1 MNNYKIKISCTK
13 KEDLCYNNEKLT
25 KTNYN
30 KQNLENLINNTD
42 YIEKS
47 LFLYKTIKKEPKYIP
62 TIKIKPKYISTT
74 TLEFICKCDNEISDI
89 DFETF
94 IKDMK
99 NIGFSSNTKNTIH
112 LIKINGNN
120 QNETIFTYKF
130 KSITKQKIIKKKH
143 NPNRSTY
150 HTQMLYTK

>member
-25 KTNYN
+25 ITNYN

-47 LFLYKTIKKEPKYIP
+47 LFLYKTIKIKSKYIQ
-62 TIKIKPKYISTT
+62 TKS
-74 TLEFICKCDNEISDI
+74 LEFICKYDNEISDI

-99 NIGFSSNTKNTIH
+99 NIDFSSNTKNTIH

-120 QNETIFTYKF
+120 QNETIFTYEF
-130 KSITKQKIIKKKH
+130 ESITKKKIIKKKH

>member
-25 KTNYN
+25 ITNYN

-47 LFLYKTIKKEPKYIP
+47 LFLYKTIKIKSKYIR
-62 TIKIKPKYISTT
+62 TT
-74 TLEFICKCDNEISDI
+74 SLEFICKCDNEISDI

-130 KSITKQKIIKKKH
+130 ESITKKKIIKKKH

>member
-1 MNNYKIKISCTK
+1 MNNYKIKISCTTK
-13 KEDLCYNNEKLT
+13 KDLCYNNEKLT

-47 LFLYKTIKKEPKYIP
+47 LFLYKK
-62 TIKIKPKYISTT
+62 IKIKSKYIQTT
-74 TLEFICKCDNEISDI
+74 SLEFICKCDNEISDI

-94 IKDMK
+94 IKDMQ
-99 NIGFSSNTKNTIH
+99 NIDFSSNTENTIH

-120 QNETIFTYKF
+120 QNETIFKYEF
-130 KSITKQKIIKKKH
+130 ESITKKKIIKKKH

>member
-25 KTNYN
+25 RTNYN

-47 LFLYKTIKKEPKYIP
+47 LFLYKTIKIESNKIP
-62 TIKIKPKYISTT
+62 TTT
-74 TLEFICKCDNEISDI
+74 LETTSLEFICKCDNEISDI

-99 NIGFSSNTKNTIH
+99 NIGFRSNPENTIH

-130 KSITKQKIIKKKH
+130 DSITKQKIKKKH
-143 NPNRSTY
+143 KPNRSTY

>member
-13 KEDLCYNNEKLT
+13 KEDLCYNNEQLT

-47 LFLYKTIKKEPKYIP
+47 LFLYKTIK
-62 TIKIKPKYISTT
+62 IKSKKIESKKIESKS
-74 TLEFICKCDNEISDI
+74 LEFICKCDNEISDI

-94 IKDMK
+94 IKDMQ
-99 NIGFSSNTKNTIH
+99 NIGFSSNPNNTIH

-120 QNETIFTYKF
+120 QNETIFTYKIE
-130 KSITKQKIIKKKH
+130 SITKKKIIKKKH
-143 NPNRSTY
+143 YPNRSTY